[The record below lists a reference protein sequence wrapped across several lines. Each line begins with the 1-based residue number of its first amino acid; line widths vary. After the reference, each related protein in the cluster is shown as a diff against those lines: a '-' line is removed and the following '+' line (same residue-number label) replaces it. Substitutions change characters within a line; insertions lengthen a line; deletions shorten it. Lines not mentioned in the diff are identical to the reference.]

1 MGNSQIK
8 RYSYQKE
15 GNEFVLFDGDK
26 KVCNPHNEVI
36 STENEELAVKLV
48 EALENGEDYT
58 SGTSLLCYHY
68 TYCNLRKYTTEE
80 LVEDFTSYMT
90 YDTFLWDPYLMF
102 KQGAPVKQAFAGAF
116 SEMVPEKI
124 KTFNMYQ
131 LVAILILHQVYD
143 SWMLSYRIISDIIEQ
158 LDSSSYD
165 ELKED
170 FMEELD
176 EYERTELAEHT
187 DFCDDGDDV
196 DEEEEEED
204 EEEDEE
210 DLFEDEYDEEEYD
223 KEDIEEEKYAR
234 FRSELSLII
243 DKFTYYFTL

>member
-15 GNEFVLFDGDK
+15 GDEFILFDGDK

-48 EALENGEDYT
+48 EAMENGEDYT

-176 EYERTELAEHT
+176 EYERTELSEHT
-187 DFCDDGDDV
+187 DFSDDG
-196 DEEEEEED
+196 EEEEEF
-204 EEEDEE
+204 
-210 DLFEDEYDEEEYD
+210 FEDEYDEEEYD

>member
-1 MGNSQIK
+1 MGYSQMK

-36 STENEELAVKLV
+36 STENEDLAIKLV

-116 SEMVPEKI
+116 SEMVPKKI
-124 KTFNMYQ
+124 KTFNMNQ

-196 DEEEEEED
+196 DEEEYD
-204 EEEDEE
+204 EEEEE
-210 DLFEDEYDEEEYD
+210 LFEDEYD

>member
-1 MGNSQIK
+1 MGNSQMK

-196 DEEEEEED
+196 DEEEEEE
-204 EEEDEE
+204 EEDEE

>member
-1 MGNSQIK
+1 MGNSQMK

-116 SEMVPEKI
+116 SEMVPKKI

-196 DEEEEEED
+196 DEEE
-204 EEEDEE
+204 
-210 DLFEDEYDEEEYD
+210 YD

>member
-1 MGNSQIK
+1 MN
-8 RYSYQKE
+8 
-15 GNEFVLFDGDK
+15 
-26 KVCNPHNEVI
+26 
-36 STENEELAVKLV
+36 
-48 EALENGEDYT
+48 
-58 SGTSLLCYHY
+58 
-68 TYCNLRKYTTEE
+68 
-80 LVEDFTSYMT
+80 
-90 YDTFLWDPYLMF
+90 
-102 KQGAPVKQAFAGAF
+102 
-116 SEMVPEKI
+116 
-124 KTFNMYQ
+124 Q

-196 DEEEEEED
+196 DEEE
-204 EEEDEE
+204 
-210 DLFEDEYDEEEYD
+210 FD

>member
-1 MGNSQIK
+1 MGNSQMK

-36 STENEELAVKLV
+36 STESEELAVKLV

-68 TYCNLRKYTTEE
+68 TYCNLRDHTIEE
-80 LVEDFTSYMT
+80 FVNEFTSYMT
-90 YDTFLWDPYLMF
+90 YDAFLWDPYLMF

-116 SEMVPEKI
+116 SEMVPKKI

-170 FMEELD
+170 FMEELG

-187 DFCDDGDDV
+187 VFCDDGDGDDV
-196 DEEEEEED
+196 DEEEYD
-204 EEEDEE
+204 EEEEE
-210 DLFEDEYDEEEYD
+210 LFEDEYDEEEYD

>member
-1 MGNSQIK
+1 
-8 RYSYQKE
+8 
-15 GNEFVLFDGDK
+15 
-26 KVCNPHNEVI
+26 
-36 STENEELAVKLV
+36 
-48 EALENGEDYT
+48 
-58 SGTSLLCYHY
+58 
-68 TYCNLRKYTTEE
+68 
-80 LVEDFTSYMT
+80 MT
-90 YDTFLWDPYLMF
+90 YETFLWDPYLMF

-116 SEMVPEKI
+116 SEMVPKKI
-124 KTFNMYQ
+124 KTFNMNQ

-196 DEEEEEED
+196 DEEE
-204 EEEDEE
+204 
-210 DLFEDEYDEEEYD
+210 YD

>member
-1 MGNSQIK
+1 MENSQIK
-8 RYSYQKE
+8 QYSYQKE
-15 GNEFVLFDGDK
+15 GNEFVLLDGDK

-36 STENEELAVKLV
+36 STENEELAIKLV

-68 TYCNLRKYTTEE
+68 TYCNLRDHTIEE
-80 LVEDFTSYMT
+80 FVNEFTSYMT
-90 YDTFLWDPYLMF
+90 YDAFLWDPYLMF

-116 SEMVPEKI
+116 SGMYSEKI
-124 KTFNMYQ
+124 KTFNKYQ
-131 LVAILILHQVYD
+131 FVAILVLRQVYD
-143 SWMLSYRIISDIIEQ
+143 SWMLSYRIINDIIEQ

-165 ELKED
+165 ELKDD

-196 DEEEEEED
+196 
-204 EEEDEE
+204 
-210 DLFEDEYDEEEYD
+210 DEEEYD

>member
-1 MGNSQIK
+1 MGNSQMK

-36 STENEELAVKLV
+36 STESEELAVKLV

-116 SEMVPEKI
+116 SEMVPKKI

-196 DEEEEEED
+196 DEEEYD
-204 EEEDEE
+204 EEEEE
-210 DLFEDEYDEEEYD
+210 LFEDEYD

>member
-1 MGNSQIK
+1 MGNSQMK

-36 STENEELAVKLV
+36 STESEELAVKLV

-187 DFCDDGDDV
+187 DFCDDV
-196 DEEEEEED
+196 
-204 EEEDEE
+204 
-210 DLFEDEYDEEEYD
+210 DEEEYD

>member
-1 MGNSQIK
+1 MGNSQMK

-36 STENEELAVKLV
+36 STESEELAVKLV

-90 YDTFLWDPYLMF
+90 YEAFLRDPYLMF

-116 SEMVPEKI
+116 SEMVPKKI

-176 EYERTELAEHT
+176 EYERTELSEHT
-187 DFCDDGDDV
+187 DFSDDGD
-196 DEEEEEED
+196 
-204 EEEDEE
+204 
-210 DLFEDEYDEEEYD
+210 DEEEYD

>member
-1 MGNSQIK
+1 MGNSQMK

-176 EYERTELAEHT
+176 EYERTELSEHT
-187 DFCDDGDDV
+187 DFSDDG
-196 DEEEEEED
+196 EEEEEF
-204 EEEDEE
+204 
-210 DLFEDEYDEEEYD
+210 FEDEYDEEEYD

>member
-1 MGNSQIK
+1 MKNKS
-8 RYSYQKE
+8 YSYQKE

-90 YDTFLWDPYLMF
+90 YDTFLWDHYLMF

-116 SEMVPEKI
+116 SEMVPKKI
-124 KTFNMYQ
+124 KTFNMNQ

-187 DFCDDGDDV
+187 DFCDDDDV
-196 DEEEEEED
+196 DEEE
-204 EEEDEE
+204 
-210 DLFEDEYDEEEYD
+210 LFEDEYDEEEYD

>member
-1 MGNSQIK
+1 MKNKS
-8 RYSYQKE
+8 YSYQKE
-15 GNEFVLFDGDK
+15 KDEYVLYDGDK
-26 KVCNPHNEVI
+26 KLCNPHNEVI

-116 SEMVPEKI
+116 SEMFPKKI

-187 DFCDDGDDV
+187 VFCDDGDGDDV
-196 DEEEEEED
+196 DEEEYD
-204 EEEDEE
+204 EEEEE
-210 DLFEDEYDEEEYD
+210 LFEDEYDEEEYD